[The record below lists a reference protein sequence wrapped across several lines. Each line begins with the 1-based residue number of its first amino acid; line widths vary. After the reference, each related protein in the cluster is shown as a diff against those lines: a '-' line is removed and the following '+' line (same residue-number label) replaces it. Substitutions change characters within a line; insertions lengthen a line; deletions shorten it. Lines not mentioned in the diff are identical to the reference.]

1 VSTTSRSSAVPRDE
15 ELRLPRPPGVIR
27 RFWARHPLF
36 ADILIAVLCLLVSVG
51 TSRIPAPGAPPA
63 PPAEVVFAVL
73 MVIGSCVLLVWRRRW
88 PIAVLV
94 AAIATDMTLLFVMR
108 SAGAPLFALAMY
120 ALAVYRSV
128 RAAWIG
134 LGAGVAITGGLA
146 FAWLGF
152 GGIDL
157 QTAVNTALSVAVPGL
172 IAALIGINI
181 GNRKRYVEAI
191 IDRSRQLL
199 VERDQQAQLAAAAER
214 DRIAREM
221 HDIVSHSLTVVVA
234 LSEGA
239 AATDDRDRARDA
251 SMAAATTARNALTE
265 MRSML
270 GVLRDGA
277 ADAPLAP
284 LEPTSPAATVE
295 AAQRAGFRT
304 SLAVRGEPDAAPAL
318 RFAIGRIVQEGVTNA
333 MRHAPTA
340 HAIDVRIDYDA
351 SPLVIEIV
359 NDAAPDAAAEGGFGL
374 RGLAERASLLG
385 GVLVSAPA
393 GGGRW
398 MLRAELPHMEGDAST
413 GSATRAPDAG
423 SPPPHSLA
431 APAGGRGS
439 AGART
444 SSSGDEPGNGDPVIR
459 PGHATEERP

>member
-1 VSTTSRSSAVPRDE
+1 V

-36 ADILIAVLCLLVSVG
+36 ADILIAVLCLLISVG
-51 TSRIPAPGAPPA
+51 TSTIPARGAPAA
-63 PPAEVVFAVL
+63 PPAEVGFAVL

-88 PIAVLV
+88 PTAVLT
-94 AAIATDMTLLFVMR
+94 AAIATDVTLLFVMR
-108 SAGAPLFALAMY
+108 SAGAPVFALALY

-128 RAAWIG
+128 RDAWIG
-134 LGAGVAITGGLA
+134 LGAGIAITGGLA
-146 FAWLGF
+146 FAWFGF

-157 QTAVNTALSVAVPGL
+157 QTAVNSALSVAVPGL

-239 AATDDRDRARDA
+239 AATYDRDRARDA
-251 SMAAATTARNALTE
+251 SMAAATTARNALAE

-270 GVLRDGA
+270 GVLRDGD
-277 ADAPLAP
+277 ADTPLAP

-295 AAQRAGFRT
+295 AAQRAGFRA

-359 NDAAPDAAAEGGFGL
+359 NDGAPDAAADGGFGL
-374 RGLAERASLLG
+374 RGLVERASLLG

-398 MLRAELPHMEGDAST
+398 MLRAELPHAST
-413 GSATRAPDAG
+413 TSATQAETRSAPQAPDAG
-423 SPPPHSLA
+423 SPPRLSAA

-439 AGART
+439 GGAKT
-444 SSSGDEPGNGDPVIR
+444 SSRGVEQDDGGGADIQSGRAI
-459 PGHATEERP
+459 EERP

>member
-1 VSTTSRSSAVPRDE
+1 MTTSRSSAVLRDE

-36 ADILIAVLCLLVSVG
+36 ADILIAFFCLLVSVG
-51 TSRIPAPGAPPA
+51 TSTIPEPGAPKPSFGA
-63 PPAEVVFAVL
+63 MTVMLLIVLGGCVL
-73 MVIGSCVLLVWRRRW
+73 MVWRRRW
-88 PIAVLV
+88 PVLV
-94 AAIATDMTLLFVMR
+94 LAAGILADVTVMLFMR
-108 SAGAPLFALAMY
+108 SSGLPILSLAIY
-120 ALAVYRSV
+120 ALAVYRSM
-128 RAAWIG
+128 RASWIG
-134 LGAGVAITGGLA
+134 LGAGVLIPGSLA
-146 FAWLGF
+146 FAWFGA
-152 GGIDL
+152 GGITL
-157 QTAVNTALSVAVPGL
+157 GTAMNILLAIAIPGL
-172 IAALIGINI
+172 IAALIGINV

-251 SMAAATTARNALTE
+251 SMAAAATARNALTE

-270 GVLRDGA
+270 GVLRDGD

-284 LEPTSPAATVE
+284 LEPTSPAATVQT
-295 AAQRAGFRT
+295 AQRAGFRA

-318 RFAIGRIVQEGVTNA
+318 RFAVGRIVQEGVTNA
-333 MRHAPTA
+333 IRHAPTT
-340 HAIDVRIDYDA
+340 HGIDVRIDYDA
-351 SPLVIEIV
+351 SPLIIEIV
-359 NDAAPDAAAEGGFGL
+359 NDGAPDAAAEGGFGL

-393 GGGRW
+393 GNGRW
-398 MLRAELPHMEGDAST
+398 MLRAELPHASA
-413 GSATRAPDAG
+413 GSATQASEVAA
-423 SPPPHSLA
+423 SPPPLSA
-431 APAGGRGS
+431 PAPAGGRNS
-439 AGART
+439 AGAKAASRG
-444 SSSGDEPGNGDPVIR
+444 GDREGGGADILAGR
-459 PGHATEERP
+459 AEEGHT

>member
-1 VSTTSRSSAVPRDE
+1 MN
-15 ELRLPRPPGVIR
+15 
-27 RFWARHPLF
+27 
-36 ADILIAVLCLLVSVG
+36 ILL
-51 TSRIPAPGAPPA
+51 
-63 PPAEVVFAVL
+63 
-73 MVIGSCVLLVWRRRW
+73 
-88 PIAVLV
+88 
-94 AAIATDMTLLFVMR
+94 AIA
-108 SAGAPLFALAMY
+108 
-120 ALAVYRSV
+120 
-128 RAAWIG
+128 I
-134 LGAGVAITGGLA
+134 
-146 FAWLGF
+146 
-152 GGIDL
+152 
-157 QTAVNTALSVAVPGL
+157 PGL
-172 IAALIGINI
+172 IAALIGINV

-251 SMAAATTARNALTE
+251 SMAAAATARNALTE

-270 GVLRDGA
+270 GVLRDGD

-295 AAQRAGFRT
+295 AAQRAGFRA

-333 MRHAPTA
+333 IRHAPTA

-351 SPLVIEIV
+351 SPLIIEIV
-359 NDAAPDAAAEGGFGL
+359 NDGAPDAAAEGGFGL

-393 GGGRW
+393 GNGRW
-398 MLRAELPHMEGDAST
+398 MLRAELPHQEGHT
-413 GSATRAPDAG
+413 
-423 SPPPHSLA
+423 
-431 APAGGRGS
+431 
-439 AGART
+439 
-444 SSSGDEPGNGDPVIR
+444 
-459 PGHATEERP
+459 

>member
-1 VSTTSRSSAVPRDE
+1 MTPSRSSAVPRDE

-51 TSRIPAPGAPPA
+51 TSTIPAPGTPPA

-73 MVIGSCVLLVWRRRW
+73 MLVGSSVLLVWRRRW

-94 AAIATDMTLLFVMR
+94 AAIATDVTLLFVMR
-108 SAGAPLFALAMY
+108 SAGAPLFALALY

-134 LGAGVAITGGLA
+134 LGAGTLIIAGLA
-146 FAWLGF
+146 FAWFGF

-157 QTAVNTALSVAVPGL
+157 RAAVNAVLSVAVPGL
-172 IAALIGINI
+172 IAALIGINV

-239 AATDDRDRARDA
+239 AATSDRDRARDA
-251 SMAAATTARNALTE
+251 SAAAATTARNALAE

-270 GVLRDGA
+270 GVLRDGD

-284 LEPTSPAATVE
+284 LEPASPADTV
-295 AAQRAGFRT
+295 AAARTAGFT
-304 SLAVRGEPDAAPAL
+304 ASLTVKGEPDTAPAL

-333 MRHAPTA
+333 MRHAPMT

-351 SPLVIEIV
+351 APIVVEIV
-359 NDAAPDAAAEGGFGL
+359 NDGAPDAAAEGGFGL
-374 RGLAERASLLG
+374 RGLAERAALLG
-385 GVLVSAPA
+385 GILVSSPA
-393 GGGRW
+393 GGGCW
-398 MLRAELPHMEGDAST
+398 MLRAELPHIAPSP
-413 GSATRAPDAG
+413 SADSEIPEL
-423 SPPPHSLA
+423 SQE
-431 APAGGRGS
+431 
-439 AGART
+439 
-444 SSSGDEPGNGDPVIR
+444 EP
-459 PGHATEERP
+459 